1 MPLFGSVRILDPLVG
16 MDIRGP
22 HGARLS
28 GVARIA
34 SLTPSNIQVQ
44 LDISFLAL
52 CGVRDPLLGLDI
64 RDPLVGFGI
73 HGPLLGLGFR
83 GSWFS

>member
-1 MPLFGSVRILDPLVG
+1 MPLIGSVRILDPLVG

-44 LDISFLAL
+44 LAISFLAL
-52 CGVRDPLLGLDI
+52 CGV